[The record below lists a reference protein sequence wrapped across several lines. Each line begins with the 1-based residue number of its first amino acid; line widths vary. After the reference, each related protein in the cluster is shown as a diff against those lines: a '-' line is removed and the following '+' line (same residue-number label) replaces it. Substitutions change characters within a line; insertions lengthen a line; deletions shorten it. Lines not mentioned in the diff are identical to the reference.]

1 MTLQYAT
8 PNPSRLLKTLTPDSE
23 EGAATAPFFLMRIQC
38 LKATAASGKH
48 LVAGET
54 YEVSDKDGAVL
65 IRMGKA
71 VEAAEESSTEAKPKR
86 RRAPKNVE
94 Q

>member
-1 MTLQYAT
+1 
-8 PNPSRLLKTLTPDSE
+8 
-23 EGAATAPFFLMRIQC
+23 
-38 LKATAASGKH
+38 

-71 VEAAEESSTEAKPKR
+71 VEAAEESSTEVKPKR

>member
-1 MTLQYAT
+1 
-8 PNPSRLLKTLTPDSE
+8 
-23 EGAATAPFFLMRIQC
+23 MRIQC
-38 LKATAASGKH
+38 LKATAASGQH
-48 LVAGET
+48 LVAGEA
-54 YEVSDKDGAVL
+54 YEVSDKDGALL

>member
-1 MTLQYAT
+1 MQYAT
-8 PNPSRLLKTLTPDSE
+8 PNRSLLLKTFPPDPE
-23 EGAATAPFFLMRIQC
+23 EGPATAPFFLMRIQC

-48 LVAGET
+48 LVAGEP
-54 YEVSDKDGAVL
+54 YEVSDKDGALL